1 MAQKILIVEDTPE
14 TCDILTILLELKG
27 YDVVV
32 AKDGVVGLEQLEVH
46 EPDLIITDIQ
56 MPRMDGKAM
65 IEKVRELPACRDL
78 PIVVITAHG
87 EERAAEAVKAGASCA
102 LCHPIEGGALLPLV
116 GRLLKKKL
124 PRSLEALM
132 KQGFDRA

>member
-32 AKDGVVGLEQLEVH
+32 AKDGVMGLEQIQVH

-65 IEKVRELPACRDL
+65 IEKVRGLPACQDL
-78 PIVVITAHG
+78 PILVITAHG
-87 EERAAEAVKAGASCA
+87 KERAAEAVKAGASCA
-102 LCHPIEGGALLPLV
+102 LCHPIEDGALLPLV

-124 PRSLEALM
+124 PRPLEALM
-132 KQGFDRA
+132 NQGFDQT